1 MPASREE
8 RLRVLVVGDRDEDA
22 RDVIGRL
29 EAGGYRVVTQR
40 VANPSTLA
48 AALLDG
54 PWDVIISDWRLDGF
68 SGAAALAAVRGMNLD
83 IPFIIVSG
91 VVDEETA
98 VTAMRAGA
106 QDFVGRGNLAR
117 LLPAVEREVRDAR
130 IRHEHGR
137 VEAALADTAQRLRF
151 TLQQVPVIFWTTD
164 RALRFTSSLGSG
176 LHAVGLEPDAVV
188 GRTIAEVIEPLD
200 PAITEA
206 HTAALSGATS
216 GFDCTWLGRDYRA
229 LVSPYRAPDGEI
241 VGAIGIALDI
251 TEQKQLQEAVRA
263 RERRF
268 RSLIE
273 KSRDVISILDRGARV
288 LYHSPA
294 ITRLTGYA
302 PDELV
307 GRSAFYLIHEADQAA
322 VESAWQNVLGPGAGS
337 VRFRVRHRDGGW
349 REAEATATNLLDDPA
364 VRGVVVN
371 TRDVTDRVAA
381 ERQVRFQAQLLD
393 AVDQAIIATDLDG
406 RVLYWNRCAEELY
419 GWPPEEAVGRD
430 VDELT
435 VPRRSAGEADTI
447 WARLRAGEAWSGEM
461 VVRRRDGT
469 EFHAAIAD
477 APIFNDQGEIIG
489 VVGSSSDLTE
499 RRRLEAQLRN
509 AQKMEAVGR
518 LAGGIAHDFNNLLTA
533 IRGYADFLLD
543 DLPEGPSRD
552 DVAEIHRVT
561 ERAVALT
568 RQLLVFG
575 KRQVAQ
581 PQLLDV
587 NAVVDELHDM
597 LARVLGEDIDLACS
611 LAPELPAV
619 RMDRAQLEQV
629 LLNLVFNARDAM
641 PDGGRLAI
649 ETRLAQSDGAVEI
662 VVTDSGSGI
671 PPAVLPHIFEP
682 FFTTKGAGGT
692 GLGLSTVY
700 AIAEQAGGEVRARSC
715 EGEGA
720 TLTVR
725 LPAAETRTRQ
735 DPVHGPAVIDHR
747 GTGTVLVVEDEA
759 HVRAVV
765 RRVLEQRGYTVVE
778 ASDGHE
784 ALRRWEALAGSVQ
797 LVLTDVVLPGLS
809 GPEVAE
815 RIRRESP
822 DVPVLFMSG
831 YTDDMAALKRVS
843 GRDVPLIEKP
853 FTPQSL
859 LARVVELV
867 AAGGAP

>member
-1 MPASREE
+1 MPVSREE
-8 RLRVLVVGDRDEDA
+8 RLRVLVVGDHDEDA

-29 EAGGYRVVTQR
+29 EAGGYRVVSRR

-54 PWDVIISDWRLDGF
+54 PWDVIISDWRLEGF

-83 IPFIIVSG
+83 IPFIIVSE

-98 VTAMRAGA
+98 VTAMREGA

-130 IRHEHGR
+130 
-137 VEAALADTAQRLRF
+137 
-151 TLQQVPVIFWTTD
+151 
-164 RALRFTSSLGSG
+164 
-176 LHAVGLEPDAVV
+176 
-188 GRTIAEVIEPLD
+188 
-200 PAITEA
+200 
-206 HTAALSGATS
+206 
-216 GFDCTWLGRDYRA
+216 
-229 LVSPYRAPDGEI
+229 
-241 VGAIGIALDI
+241 
-251 TEQKQLQEAVRA
+251 

-307 GRSAFYLIHEADQAA
+307 GRSAFDLIHEADQAA
-322 VESAWQNVLGPGAGS
+322 VESAWQNVLGPGAES

-349 REAEATATNLLDDPA
+349 REAEATATNLLEDPA
-364 VRGVVVN
+364 VQGVVVN

-381 ERQVRFQAQLLD
+381 ERQVQFQAQLLD

-406 RVLYWNRCAEELY
+406 RVLYWNRFAEELY
-419 GWPPEEAVGRD
+419 GWPQEEAVGRD

-435 VPRRSAGEADTI
+435 VPRRSAAEADTI
-447 WARLRAGEAWSGEM
+447 WARLRVGEAWSGEM

-477 APIFNDQGEIIG
+477 APIFNDEGDVIG

-533 IRGYADFLLD
+533 IRGYGYFLLD

-561 ERAVALT
+561 ERAMALT

-587 NAVVDELHDM
+587 NAVVDELHEM
-597 LARVLGEDIDLACS
+597 LARVLGEDIDLACG

-649 ETRLAQSDGAVEI
+649 ETRLAETDGAVEI
-662 VVTDSGSGI
+662 AVTDSGSGI
-671 PPAVLPHIFEP
+671 PADVLPHIFEP

-700 AIAEQAGGEVRARSC
+700 AIAEQAGGEALARSR

-735 DPVHGPAVIDHR
+735 DAVHGPAVIDHQ

-759 HVRAVV
+759 HVRAVI
-765 RRVLEQRGYTVVE
+765 RRILEHRGYTVVE

-784 ALRRWEALAGSVQ
+784 ALRHWEALAGSIQ

-822 DVPVLFMSG
+822 DIPVLFMSG
-831 YTDDMAALKRVS
+831 YTDDMAALRQIS
-843 GRDVPLIEKP
+843 GRDVPLLEKP
-853 FTPQSL
+853 FTLQSL

-867 AAGGAP
+867 AAEGAS